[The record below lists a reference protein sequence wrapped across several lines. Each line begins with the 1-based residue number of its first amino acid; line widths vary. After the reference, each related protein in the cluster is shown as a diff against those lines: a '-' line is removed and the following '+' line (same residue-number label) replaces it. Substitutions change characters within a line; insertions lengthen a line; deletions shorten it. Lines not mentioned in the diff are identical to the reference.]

1 MNDLE
6 RLNDIAIEIKRVKE
20 HMKFQEDINK
30 LYFNVFRQPISEMVT
45 PELEIQITN
54 LENRRKRIVRKMF
67 NQYCK

>member
-1 MNDLE
+1 MSDLE

-20 HMKFQEDINK
+20 HIKFQEDINK

-54 LENRRKRIVRKMF
+54 LENRRKRIISKMF
-67 NQYCK
+67 KKYCK